1 MPKCQYCGNNVSEND
16 KFCTFCGAEQ
26 QRGASLI
33 KSQSDSFN
41 SSFSSQ
47 NDTSNELEL
56 YKLAQKNQEYY
67 KEAFERIENNKFKLN
82 WVAFFFFPFWAV
94 YRKMYAVTAIFIVL
108 YTALSWLF
116 SYIEFLD
123 FIFPFAVAV
132 LLAIFANK
140 IYRNHLIKIVE
151 EANNQD
157 FLTSEQRNT
166 YLLQKTGTS
175 VAAHII
181 LIAIYVAFFILIF
194 ILAFIFALSAYF
206 LFY

>member
-82 WVAFFFFPFWAV
+82 WVAFFFFPFWVV

-151 EANNQD
+151 KANNQD

-175 VAAHII
+175 VAALII

>member
-82 WVAFFFFPFWAV
+82 WVAFFFFPVCAV
-94 YRKMYAVTAIFIVL
+94 Y
-108 YTALSWLF
+108 
-116 SYIEFLD
+116 
-123 FIFPFAVAV
+123 
-132 LLAIFANK
+132 
-140 IYRNHLIKIVE
+140 
-151 EANNQD
+151 
-157 FLTSEQRNT
+157 
-166 YLLQKTGTS
+166 
-175 VAAHII
+175 
-181 LIAIYVAFFILIF
+181 
-194 ILAFIFALSAYF
+194 
-206 LFY
+206 

>member
-1 MPKCQYCGNNVSEND
+1 
-16 KFCTFCGAEQ
+16 
-26 QRGASLI
+26 
-33 KSQSDSFN
+33 
-41 SSFSSQ
+41 
-47 NDTSNELEL
+47 
-56 YKLAQKNQEYY
+56 
-67 KEAFERIENNKFKLN
+67 
-82 WVAFFFFPFWAV
+82 
-94 YRKMYAVTAIFIVL
+94 MYAVTAIFIVL

-151 EANNQD
+151 KANNQD

-175 VAAHII
+175 VAALII